1 MYVLGKKSRSVM
13 HRHNILRLLG
23 LTDEPGP
30 GHGDTLS
37 EQQAARRRMRVQD
50 ENVEWNRKAAASAGM
65 VAGMVAG
72 LQDA

>member
-1 MYVLGKKSRSVM
+1 MYVLGKKCRSVM

-23 LTDEPGP
+23 EPGP

-37 EQQAARRRMRVQD
+37 EQQAARRRMRVRD
-50 ENVEWNRKAAASAGM
+50 ENVEWNRRAAASAGM
-65 VAGMVAG
+65 ATG